1 MLIKIYIAGKVTGLP
16 AEDVKEKFLRKEKE
30 LTAQGYTVYNP
41 VDQLW
46 VKGGQTWTWEKLMR
60 GCITQ
65 MMECDEVHLLHDWS
79 ESRGARLER
88 DIAERLGMV
97 VVYP

>member
-65 MMECDEVHLLHDWS
+65 MMECDEVHFLN
-79 ESRGARLER
+79 EAFMGSRTAGDGSGVPINASF
-88 DIAERLGMV
+88 
-97 VVYP
+97 Y